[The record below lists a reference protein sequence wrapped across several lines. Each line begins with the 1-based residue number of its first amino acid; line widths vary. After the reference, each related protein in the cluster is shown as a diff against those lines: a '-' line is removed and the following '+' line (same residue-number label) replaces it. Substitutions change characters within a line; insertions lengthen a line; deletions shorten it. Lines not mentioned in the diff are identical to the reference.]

1 MATRRALISI
11 DMQEALR
18 AAGSLGEIDGERLG
32 VAAVQA
38 INEVVPRAE
47 RRSREAIVD
56 GVNLADAYVRQRMG
70 VRLAEDPARPEG
82 AVYALASSRGD
93 RRTPLGRYDPKQ
105 LTQPVKRPKRSKGD
119 PKRGIP
125 AGQKGAG
132 IAVEVIRGRRE
143 TLPGGFVMPLRRGQ
157 TVGGNGM
164 GVFTRSRDGKVV
176 KHRLGP
182 SVYQLF
188 TVQRERIF
196 DESAADLQLAVLD
209 EADRI
214 ATEAIAE

>member
-1 MATRRALISI
+1 MATRRSLIRI
-11 DMQEALR
+11 DLQQVLR
-18 AAGSLGEIDGERLG
+18 AADLFTQVDGARLG
-32 VAAVQA
+32 VAALEAVNQVA
-38 INEVVPRAE
+38 PRAE
-47 RRSREAIVD
+47 RRARQNIVE
-56 GVNLADAYVRQRMG
+56 GVNLADLYVRARMG
-70 VRLAEDPARPEG
+70 VRLAEDPARPE
-82 AVYALASSRGD
+82 AVVYALASSRSD

-105 LTQPVKRPKRSKGD
+105 LTQQAKRPKRAKGD
-119 PKRGIP
+119 KPRGIP

-132 IAVEVIRGRRE
+132 VSVEVMRGRRE
-143 TLPGGFVMPLRRGQ
+143 SMPGGFVMPLRAGKQ
-157 TVGGNGM
+157 AGGNGV

-196 DESAADLQLAVLD
+196 DESATELQLLVLQ

-214 ATEAIAE
+214 VEELRK

>member
-1 MATRRALISI
+1 MATRRSLIRI
-11 DMQEALR
+11 DMQQVLR
-18 AAGSLGEIDGERLG
+18 SADLFARIDGTRLG
-32 VAAVQA
+32 VAALDAV
-38 INEVVPRAE
+38 NEVAPRAE
-47 RRSREAIVD
+47 RRARGNIVE
-56 GVNLADAYVRQRMG
+56 GVNLGDGYVRARMG
-70 VRLAEDPARPEG
+70 VRLATDPGNPE
-82 AVYALASSRGD
+82 AVVYALASGRGD

-105 LTQPVKRPKRSKGD
+105 LTTAAKRPKRAKGD
-119 PKRGIP
+119 KSRGIP

-132 IAVEVIRGRRE
+132 VSVEVLRGSRE
-143 TLPGGFVMPLRRGQ
+143 SMPGGFVMPLRAGKAAA
-157 TVGGNGM
+157 GNGV

-196 DESAADLQLAVLD
+196 DESASELQLLVLQ

-214 ATEAIAE
+214 VEDLRK